1 MRPRSLSWLD
11 ARSATPQ
18 ASAGGSSCVHIL
30 ERFGLAPGALIH
42 DTKVLIDKYR
52 GRHGIYSLGAP
63 LRNPCVKKR
72 GPDLARRQ
80 AKKNTEPR
88 RV

>member
-1 MRPRSLSWLD
+1 MDGRETD
-11 ARSATPQ
+11 DDDT
-18 ASAGGSSCVHIL
+18 L
-30 ERFGLAPGALIH
+30 ERH
-42 DTKVLIDKYR
+42 TDTNKLT
-52 GRHGIYSLGAP
+52 RHSASWAATHPEWTYSLGAP

>member
-1 MRPRSLSWLD
+1 MMGAYTISLKV
-11 ARSATPQ
+11 RQ
-18 ASAGGSSCVHIL
+18 VGGTE
-30 ERFGLAPGALIH
+30 ERYL
-42 DTKVLIDKYR
+42 VLFR
-52 GRHGIYSLGAP
+52 GYSLGAP

>member
-1 MRPRSLSWLD
+1 MEGFLHGETD
-11 ARSATPQ
+11 PQ
-18 ASAGGSSCVHIL
+18 LAVGGVVSPNT
-30 ERFGLAPGALIH
+30 R
-42 DTKVLIDKYR
+42 
-52 GRHGIYSLGAP
+52 YSLGAA